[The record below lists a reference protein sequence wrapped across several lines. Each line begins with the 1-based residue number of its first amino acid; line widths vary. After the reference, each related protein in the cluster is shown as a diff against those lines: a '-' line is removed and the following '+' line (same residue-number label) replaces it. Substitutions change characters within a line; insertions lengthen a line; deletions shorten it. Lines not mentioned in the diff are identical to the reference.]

1 MRDRLQAS
9 AALDLMLQKLPK
21 FPLDDAFI
29 ASLPAAIGALL
40 SDALKIRDVPPTK
53 GATDW

>member
-1 MRDRLQAS
+1 
-9 AALDLMLQKLPK
+9 MLQKLPK